1 MVSLKI
7 INKEG
12 ITGKKKKKLK
22 NKDKILIMS
31 TREIQIET
39 RLP

>member
-12 ITGKKKKKLK
+12 ITGKKKKLK